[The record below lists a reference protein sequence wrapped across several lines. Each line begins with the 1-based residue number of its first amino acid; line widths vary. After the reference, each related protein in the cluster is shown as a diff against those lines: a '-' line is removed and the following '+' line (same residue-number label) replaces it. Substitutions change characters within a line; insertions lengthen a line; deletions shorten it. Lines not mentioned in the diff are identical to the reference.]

1 MQGIQPILDSLLAQW
16 RGTFHSTPEV
26 IVRAPGRVNIIGEH
40 TDYNEGWVMPGAMS
54 RSLYILVSK
63 AQPPSPLPRE
73 NQPPSPL
80 PRGNQ
85 PHAHQPPNPL
95 RRGRNWWVAAD
106 LNEELQ
112 FDHEE
117 DIPSTKSIW
126 AKYVLGAIH
135 VYENDLGPL
144 HILVGGDL
152 PIGAGVSSSSS
163 LVGGLLLAL
172 QSLTG
177 DQITQKELA
186 QLSSRVER
194 EIIGL
199 QGGIMDQYA
208 ILLSEKDKV
217 MMLDCRERTY
227 EFISASIPGTQWM
240 LINTKVKHQLIDSD
254 YNQRAAQCKQAVT
267 IIQNYFPE
275 IRSLRDV
282 DKTML
287 IASKLPEMLYKRSH
301 FVVEENQRVHE
312 MKQALEMKDATR
324 AGQLLQASHSGLQHE
339 YEVSCA
345 ELDYLAHLAN
355 TSENVFGGR
364 MMGGGF
370 GGCVICLVRDDGMKN
385 FESKVMESYEKEFG
399 FEPEFIHFSLSNGA
413 EVVNSE

>member
-1 MQGIQPILDSLLAQW
+1 MTDQVYENWKAAFGSDS
-16 RGTFHSTPEV
+16 PEV
-26 IVRAPGRVNIIGEH
+26 VVRAPGRVNIIGEH

-54 RSLYILVSK
+54 RSLYILVSR
-63 AQPPSPLPRE
+63 ATPLP
-73 NQPPSPL
+73 PIG
-80 PRGNQ
+80 GN
-85 PHAHQPPNPL
+85 PIGKHH
-95 RRGRNWWVAAD
+95 WIAAD

-117 DIPSTKSIW
+117 DIPLTKSIW
-126 AKYVLGAIH
+126 AKYVLGTIH

-144 HILVGGDL
+144 HIMIGGDL

-172 QSLTG
+172 QTLTG
-177 DQITQKELA
+177 DQLTPKDLA

-208 ILLSEKDKV
+208 IMLSEKDKV
-217 MMLDCRERTY
+217 MMLDCREKTF
-227 EFISASIPGTQWM
+227 EFISASIPGTQWV

-254 YNQRAAQCKQAVT
+254 YNQRAVQCKHAVQ
-267 IIQNYFPE
+267 IIQNNFPE
-275 IRSLRDV
+275 VKSLRDV
-282 DKTML
+282 DENIL
-287 IASKLPEMLYKRSH
+287 IHSNLPETLYKRSS
-301 FVVEENQRVHE
+301 FVVKENHRVHE
-312 MKQALEMKDATR
+312 MKLALEMKDADR
-324 AGQLLQASHSGLQHE
+324 AGQLLQASHFGLQHE

-345 ELDYLAHLAN
+345 ELDHLAHLAN
-355 TSENVFGGR
+355 TSEEVFGGR

-399 FEPEFIHFSLSNGA
+399 FEPEIIHFSLSGGA
-413 EVVNSE
+413 EVISPPTP